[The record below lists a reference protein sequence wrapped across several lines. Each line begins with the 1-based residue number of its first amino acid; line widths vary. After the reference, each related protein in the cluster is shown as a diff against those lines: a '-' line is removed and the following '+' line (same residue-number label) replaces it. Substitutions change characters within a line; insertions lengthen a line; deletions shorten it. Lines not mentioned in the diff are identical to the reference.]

1 MDRYELY
8 YNYAHSQIQEQNERI
23 KAIQARV
30 MNLMALNLALLG
42 VFGLMLPDITMEM
55 SLPQILEMGLSPSQM
70 LEMGLSP
77 SQMLEMAFSLV
88 VVGASAVSIFYS
100 LKTLHLGRWHTC
112 PKLDNLQRNIQ
123 NMDHTTEQIVEWTIE
138 GMAESYRLNAEI
150 LDEGGRYLI
159 KAMGGFWFAV
169 AFLVILMASIN
180 LW

>member
-30 MNLMALNLALLG
+30 MNLMALNVALLG

-70 LEMGLSP
+70 LV
-77 SQMLEMAFSLV
+77 MAFSLV

-123 NMDHTTEQIVEWTIE
+123 NMDHTTEQIAEWTIE

-159 KAMGGFWFAV
+159 KAMRGFWFAV